1 MQVRTVTARALGS
14 MVKVMGGDSFENIV
28 PWLLKT
34 IQSEQS
40 NVDRSGG
47 AQGWHKGLSLYR

>member
-1 MQVRTVTARALGS
+1 MEVRAVTAQALGS
-14 MVKVMGGDSFENIV
+14 MVTAMGGDSFEDLV

-34 IQSEQS
+34 IQSDQS

-47 AQGWHKGLSLYR
+47 AQGL